1 MASSWTGLVTDGPA
15 GEGTEPTCASCSHFP
30 DFLGRSDRHVT
41 KRNWPGC
48 LMQMAMSGGRGGGSL
63 GQRQDG
69 GGLGQFF
76 RGDLP
81 QKLGTLL
88 VSGR

>member
-1 MASSWTGLVTDGPA
+1 
-15 GEGTEPTCASCSHFP
+15 
-30 DFLGRSDRHVT
+30 
-41 KRNWPGC
+41 
-48 LMQMAMSGGRGGGSL
+48 MQMAMSGGRRGGSM
-63 GQRQDG
+63 GQQQDG

-88 VSGR
+88 VSWRRRQLRPALQHAIGNTHARTMC

>member
-1 MASSWTGLVTDGPA
+1 M
-15 GEGTEPTCASCSHFP
+15 
-30 DFLGRSDRHVT
+30 
-41 KRNWPGC
+41 
-48 LMQMAMSGGRGGGSL
+48 
-63 GQRQDG
+63 GQQQDG

-88 VSGR
+88 VRWWERRL